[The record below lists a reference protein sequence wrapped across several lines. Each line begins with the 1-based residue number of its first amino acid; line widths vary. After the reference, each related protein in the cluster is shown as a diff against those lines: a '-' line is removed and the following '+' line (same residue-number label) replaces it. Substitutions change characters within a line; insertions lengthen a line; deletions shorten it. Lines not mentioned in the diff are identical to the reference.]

1 MAEKQRRKK
10 WADKDMV
17 MAMDVV
23 RNEKIYSA
31 AVKFSVPPRHYESKG
46 M

>member
-23 RNEKIYSA
+23 RNEKMSIYSA
-31 AVKFSVPPRHYESKG
+31 AVKFSVPPRHYE
-46 M
+46 